1 MQSIGASD
9 RGCKMQY
16 TSYYDAEQA
25 AKILRQV
32 TGLTYIPLM
41 QKPGSYHLR
50 ANLAYPVAPRE
61 ESGVHL
67 ARSIVPEN
75 QSLQTN
81 KPNNDA
87 TNNQTRQPTQNQQSR
102 IDAVN
107 GRAVQSGKVSADA
120 APTANTRSINLAVQD
135 VAVETTVTTKSV
147 PTVGN
152 GTNLAAGS
160 PIPSAP
166 LTRDQTATAQNSPAG
181 QALPSPA
188 PSLPIGRVAVP
199 VAFPLYQAG
208 GGVGGG
214 TGGAP
219 LPLNNFDTGGTVR
232 GTQSANAA
240 ASSRFSYDFGSAG
253 GDNFGAAFLVSSAN
267 SRTGLIID
275 RVAG

>member
-32 TGLTYIPLM
+32 TGLTYVPLM
-41 QKPGSYHLR
+41 QKPGSYDLR

-67 ARSIVPEN
+67 ARSIVPAN
-75 QSLQTN
+75 QSLQSRKTN
-81 KPNNDA
+81 GDA
-87 TNNQTRQPTQNQQSR
+87 ANNQTRQPTQNQQSR
-102 IDAVN
+102 T
-107 GRAVQSGKVSADA
+107 DA
-120 APTANTRSINLAVQD
+120 APTVNTRSVNLAAQD

-152 GTNLAAGS
+152 GTNAAAGS
-160 PIPSAP
+160 
-166 LTRDQTATAQNSPAG
+166 TQNPPAG
-181 QALPSPA
+181 QALPSPL

-253 GDNFGAAFLVSSAN
+253 GDNFGAAFVISSAN